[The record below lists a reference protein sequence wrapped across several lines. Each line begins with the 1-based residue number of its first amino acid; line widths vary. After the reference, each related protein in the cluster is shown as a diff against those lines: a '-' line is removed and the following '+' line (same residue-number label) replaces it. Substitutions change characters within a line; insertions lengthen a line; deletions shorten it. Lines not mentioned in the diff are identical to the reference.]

1 MRTGADSEMIH
12 RVTTPR
18 PYPESTP
25 DPARSLPISLHVD
38 DADSTFDVVD
48 ALSLALFVD
57 GAQPWARSA
66 RWDHIRAD
74 ATLLPTGARPLRQAA
89 GDRQE
94 SLLATG
100 EGWTLRAVRWRR
112 GGGEVT
118 VTAVTDELACSV
130 LADATREVAAPG
142 IDLDDELELGFWYHS
157 VRRGGY
163 RTGRPVSA
171 PAWSEIRGNY
181 SGTVVAALDQVMDYR
196 PGPRAGRLLLLHG
209 EPGTGK
215 TTALRSLARQWQNWC
230 QVDCVLDPER
240 LFADPGYLM
249 DVVLGSA
256 NDEDSRW
263 RLLLL
268 EDCDELIRGDAKRT
282 SGQAL
287 SRLLN
292 LTDGMLGQSRRVLV
306 AITTNEDLSRLH
318 PAVTRPGRCLARV
331 EIGPLPH
338 DEAVRWLG
346 PTAPELP
353 GTEGATLAT
362 LFALRDGVP
371 PVGVPMAAQPT
382 GGFYL

>member
-1 MRTGADSEMIH
+1 MHI
-12 RVTTPR
+12 
-18 PYPESTP
+18 
-25 DPARSLPISLHVD
+25 D
-38 DADSTFDVVD
+38 DADTTYDVVD
-48 ALSLALFVD
+48 ALALASFVE

-66 RWDHIRAD
+66 RLDHIRAD
-74 ATLLPTGARPLRQAA
+74 ATLLPADARPIRQAA

-94 SLLATG
+94 SLLASG
-100 EGWTLRAVRWRR
+100 DGWTLRAVRWRR

-118 VTAVTDELACSV
+118 VTAVTDELALAV
-130 LADATREVAAPG
+130 LADATREVAVP
-142 IDLDDELELGFWYHS
+142 DLELEGRVELGFWYHS

-163 RTGRPVSA
+163 RTERPVSA
-171 PAWSEIRGNY
+171 PAWPEIRGNY
-181 SGTVVAALDQVMDYR
+181 ANGVVAALDQVMAYR
-196 PGPRAGRLLLLHG
+196 PGPRTGRLLLLHG

-215 TTALRSLARQWQNWC
+215 TTALRSLARQWQDWC

-256 NDEDSRW
+256 DDEDPRW

-292 LTDGMLGQSRRVLV
+292 LTDGMLGQSRRIMV

-318 PAVTRPGRCLARV
+318 PAVTRPGRCLAQV
-331 EIGPLPH
+331 EIGPLPR

-346 PTAPELP
+346 PSAPDLP

-362 LFALRDGVP
+362 LFALRDGAP
-371 PVGVPMAAQPT
+371 PVGVPVTARPT